1 MRLSR
6 RRGGVLDIARVLE
19 AADAEHARAMVQ
31 RLVSEVVQ
39 RVAAR
44 VSVENGSAVRGARM
58 ICPCCGICRVRAA
71 RRDGRES
78 RTSVPATT

>member
-44 VSVENGSAVRGARM
+44 VSVESGSAVRA
-58 ICPCCGICRVRAA
+58 
-71 RRDGRES
+71 
-78 RTSVPATT
+78 